1 MFKQP
6 LQIKADQLETI
17 QKIEIKQDV
26 NVTELDEIV

>member
-6 LQIKADQLETI
+6 LQIKANQLETF